1 MRKEVREYV
10 RACSVCQCYKP
21 ENIASPGLL
30 QPLPTPEG
38 VFTDLTMDFI
48 EGLPKFQGYTA
59 VFVVVD
65 RLTKY
70 GHFLLLPHP
79 YSAKTV
85 VQLFMAN
92 V

>member
-10 RACSVCQCYKP
+10 WACSVCQCYKP

-48 EGLPKFQGYTA
+48 EGLPKSQGHTA

-85 VQLFMAN
+85 AKLFMAN